1 MIQYKC
7 IQKFRDNNGRIYGYR
22 LQDINGQTQDVTSTD
37 LKNVI
42 AHKQLEVVN
51 LSLTSD
57 GRLIDKKVEKQLQDT
72 KLIPNKV
79 EKLQHSND
87 KLFSIL
93 EKCAN
98 KIALATTGKG
108 VTMCIDRDTSVKNR
122 VSAQFELD
130 KGIAY
135 KGAERHLDLLLDLES
150 KDKRMCIGLLDTNDF
165 NTEADK
171 SFEIKDE
178 FNLDIIMKFTDEYI
192 MYIKNLK
199 STKKA

>member
-1 MIQYKC
+1 
-7 IQKFRDNNGRIYGYR
+7 
-22 LQDINGQTQDVTSTD
+22 
-37 LKNVI
+37 
-42 AHKQLEVVN
+42 
-51 LSLTSD
+51 
-57 GRLIDKKVEKQLQDT
+57 
-72 KLIPNKV
+72 
-79 EKLQHSND
+79 
-87 KLFSIL
+87 
-93 EKCAN
+93 
-98 KIALATTGKG
+98 
-108 VTMCIDRDTSVKNR
+108 MCIDRDTSVKNR

-171 SFEIKDE
+171 LFEIKDE